1 MRTPFAGYLQTRS
14 RSHRIKKRSAVS
26 HRQPSERSW
35 VSDDYPFPPA
45 GEVANPDLL
54 FVVVRFIARSPILKI
69 LQILKILLQTIFPNP
84 SKITVNHKN
93 HKNPGQNPSSDNFQT
108 SKLPNFQ
115 TSPTNN
121 LSRCLQFSPQHRRFA
136 SRTHMPFQADATRQR
151 LTIPIERDIF
161 YLVVVDDVG
170 LSSCIR
176 IGIELLFARRAC
188 ARQSLLR

>member
-121 LSRCLQFSPQHRRFA
+121 LSRCLQFSPQHRRLT
-136 SRTHMPFQADATRQR
+136 SRTHIPFQANATCQR
-151 LTIPIERDIF
+151 LTITVERDIF

-170 LSSCIR
+170 LSSRIR
-176 IGIELLFARRAC
+176 HRYRTAFHWSCLH
-188 ARQSLLR
+188 RQSLLH